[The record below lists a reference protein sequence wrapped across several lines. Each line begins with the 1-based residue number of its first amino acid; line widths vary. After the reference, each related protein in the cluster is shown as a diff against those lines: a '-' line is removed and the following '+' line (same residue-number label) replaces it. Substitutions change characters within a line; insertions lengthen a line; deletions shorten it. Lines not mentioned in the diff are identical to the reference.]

1 MTTVADVIETL
12 ETRFPPELAEDWDRN
27 GLVVGDP
34 TARVERVLFA
44 VDPTLA
50 IAQEALEVG
59 ATMIVTHHPLLLR
72 GVSTVATTT
81 PGGAVVHRL
90 IEAGCALYNAHT
102 NADAAA
108 GGVADALAEALGVT
122 GTMPLVPSAADPTQ
136 GTGRVGQLASPT
148 TLREFADHVAATLPA
163 THHGVRVA
171 GDLDAEVR
179 TVAVVGGSGDAFLEQ
194 AAASQADVYVTAD
207 LRHHPA
213 SSAREAALLRDGRP
227 YLVDVAHFA
236 SEWSWLT
243 AAAEHV
249 ADATGIDTIVSTYN
263 TDPWTAHVSADHQR
277 STRG

>member
-1 MTTVADVIETL
+1 MTTVADVMETL
-12 ETRFPPELAEDWDRN
+12 ETRFPPELAEQWDRN

-34 TARVERVLFA
+34 AAQVERVLFA

-50 IAQEALEVG
+50 IAQEAHEVG
-59 ATMIVTHHPLLLR
+59 ATMLVTHHPLLLR

-90 IEAGCALYNAHT
+90 IQAGCALYNAHT

-108 GGVADALAEALGVT
+108 GGVADALAEALGIQ
-122 GTMPLVPSAADPTQ
+122 GTMPLVPSSEDPTQ
-136 GTGRVGQLASPT
+136 GTGRVGTLADGM
-148 TLREFADHVAATLPA
+148 TLREFADHVAQALPA
-163 THHGVRVA
+163 THHGVRIA
-171 GDLDAEVR
+171 GDLDATVR
-179 TVAVVGGSGDAFLEQ
+179 TVAVVGGSGDAFLDEVTGR
-194 AAASQADVYVTAD
+194 DIDIYVTAD

-213 SSAREAALLRDGRP
+213 STAREQAQLLDGRP

-236 SEWSWLT
+236 SEWSWLA

-263 TDPWTAHVSADHQR
+263 TDPWTAHIAADR
-277 STRG
+277 